1 MIIQKYFRT
10 RECQDCKFEN
20 ENDHCEAWSESGYCS
35 EKFVK
40 FMQKKCKQSCC
51 ERAELQSVDSERR
64 SGILCDLENNLFN
77 DDITPPPMNEMDEI
91 LMNEITCDNFAELK
105 VISNL
110 HYTAVTS
117 VLVYYT
123 RLV

>member
-1 MIIQKYFRT
+1 
-10 RECQDCKFEN
+10 
-20 ENDHCEAWSESGYCS
+20 
-35 EKFVK
+35 
-40 FMQKKCKQSCC
+40 MQKKCKQSCC

-105 VISNL
+105 VISRQY
-110 HYTAVTS
+110 YTADTN
-117 VLVYYT
+117 
-123 RLV
+123 

>member
-1 MIIQKYFRT
+1 M
-10 RECQDCKFEN
+10 
-20 ENDHCEAWSESGYCS
+20 
-35 EKFVK
+35 K

-105 VISNL
+105 VISRQY
-110 HYTAVTS
+110 YTADTNWCSHLLHKTGV
-117 VLVYYT
+117 VVYLIIYFRHYGT
-123 RLV
+123 LTK

>member
-1 MIIQKYFRT
+1 
-10 RECQDCKFEN
+10 
-20 ENDHCEAWSESGYCS
+20 
-35 EKFVK
+35 
-40 FMQKKCKQSCC
+40 MQKKCKQSCC